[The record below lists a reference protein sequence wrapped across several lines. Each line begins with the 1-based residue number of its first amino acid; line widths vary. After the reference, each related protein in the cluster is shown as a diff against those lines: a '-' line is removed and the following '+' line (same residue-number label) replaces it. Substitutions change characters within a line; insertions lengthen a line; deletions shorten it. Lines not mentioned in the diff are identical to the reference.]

1 VKIDDAISAI
11 KHCGKHA
18 ILNKTDITDA
28 FKQLGIRRDQHH
40 LYCMKWKGLY
50 YYYVRLCFGSR
61 SSPCIFD
68 TLSQAVCW
76 IAQEN
81 YGIRIILH
89 LLDDFL
95 TIQSPETCGFRTMD
109 ILTVIF
115 NRLKIPISK
124 KKTVGPTTTLEYLG
138 LILDTDLF
146 EARLPEAKIERIVTF
161 IQSSIERKSVRKREL
176 L

>member
-1 VKIDDAISAI
+1 MKIDNAISAI
-11 KHCGKHA
+11 KQCGKHA

-28 FKQLGIRRDQHH
+28 FKQLGIRREQHH
-40 LYCMKWKGLY
+40 IFCMKWKGLY

-68 TLSQAVCW
+68 TLSHAVCW
-76 IAQEN
+76 IAQDN

-95 TIQSPETCGFRTMD
+95 TIQSPETCGFRTMA
-109 ILTVIF
+109 IITTIF

-138 LILDTDLF
+138 IILDTDLF
-146 EARLPEAKIERIVTF
+146 EASLPEEKIKRIVTF
-161 IQSSIERKSVRKREL
+161 IQFYRKEVC
-176 L
+176 